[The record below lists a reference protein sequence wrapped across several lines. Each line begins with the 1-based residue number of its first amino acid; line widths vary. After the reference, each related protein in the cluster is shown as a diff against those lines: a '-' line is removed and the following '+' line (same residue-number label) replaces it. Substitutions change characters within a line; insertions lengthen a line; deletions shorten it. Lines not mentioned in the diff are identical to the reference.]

1 MKGWVDLSVMTGN
14 RTRAAEFSVTSTIH
28 YTMTPIIQKMANF
41 KVNYK
46 KFTTIRHNELRYVTE
61 NALKTVCKDVA
72 VEPDLEPLTW
82 TNNVS
87 RADISMR
94 GFRQRKQKVFLDVR
108 VFNPLTRSYQNMSL
122 SKMFSSIEKEKN
134 RKYNKR
140 IINIEHCTFT
150 LLIFSA
156 NDGMSRETQTFY
168 SRLAELLSEKLKIEK
183 S

>member
-1 MKGWVDLSVMTGN
+1 
-14 RTRAAEFSVTSTIH
+14 
-28 YTMTPIIQKMANF
+28 MANF

-61 NALKTVCKDVA
+61 NALKTVCKNVA

-82 TNNVS
+82 TKIS

-108 VFNPLTRSYQNMSL
+108 VFNHLARSYQTLSL

-150 LLIFSA
+150 PLIFSV

-168 SRLAELLSEKLKIEK
+168 SRAAVREIKNWEILNNFMAKKEYIVQFNPIGNVMYLWNTIYN
-183 S
+183 